1 MKNLVKLL
9 FVALM
14 ILSASSLFAQYA
26 STVTQFPFVN
36 GVTAD
41 VAPQCVGGLIYDDGT
56 WENGYGWNPGYGT
69 GKFVMQITP
78 TSYPYTINQV
88 CLALTRLAAGSA
100 NWTFDIEVWTYTAGG
115 PGTLVTAI
123 TNQVATAVG
132 VWPTVTWHDFT
143 GLTTIPALASGSY
156 YVGISWDPVT
166 MGSHYVGSDEST
178 TTPASPRLWIH
189 SECLGY
195 NCVILPQL

>member
-9 FVALM
+9 IVSFV
-14 ILSASSLFAQYA
+14 ILSAGSLFAQYA
-26 STVTQFPFVN
+26 STVTPFPFVN

-41 VAPQCVGGLIYDDGT
+41 VAPQCVGGLVYDDGT

-69 GKFVMQITP
+69 GKFVMQMTP
-78 TSYPYTINQV
+78 ASYPFTINQI
-88 CLALTRLAAGSA
+88 CLALTRNTGTV

-115 PGTLVTAI
+115 PGTLVTSL

-143 GLTTIPALASGSY
+143 GITTIPPLASGSY
-156 YVGISWDPVT
+156 YVGVSWDPVT
-166 MGSHYVGSDEST
+166 QEDT
-178 TTPASPRLWIH
+178 L
-189 SECLGY
+189 
-195 NCVILPQL
+195 